1 MSLMEWTDALTL
13 GVDRMDATHR
23 EFVEYLNLLAAAA
36 DEEMLVQFD
45 AFYAHTVAHFEQEA
59 QWMRS
64 TAFPPI
70 HCHEAEHEG
79 VLEVMREVRG
89 HLEQGK
95 FEVGRVLAAEMA
107 EWFRGHAATMD
118 AMLAHYLKT
127 RGLEPQAPA
136 AAA

>member
-1 MSLMEWTDALTL
+1 MEWTDALTL

-107 EWFRGHAATMD
+107 EWFRGHTATMD